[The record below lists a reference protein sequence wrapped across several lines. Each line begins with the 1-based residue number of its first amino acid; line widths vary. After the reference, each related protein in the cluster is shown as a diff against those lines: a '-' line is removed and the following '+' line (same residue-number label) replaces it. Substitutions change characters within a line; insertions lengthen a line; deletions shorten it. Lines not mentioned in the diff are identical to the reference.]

1 MANKRITIRLV
12 GSKGD
17 GGHLRLSDFID
28 QLEAFSEALRQTER
42 LLSGQDRASVYY
54 KIVELSYHSP
64 ATMTIE
70 GASSKDSPVKPTEVM
85 QTFVADVR
93 ALSRKKPP
101 AKLDLAM
108 LEAYRGLSRPLEKHV
123 HQVEIIETKNK
134 IIPIDHAFTENV
146 DAVIGPDSFSFGS
159 ISGRL
164 ERVNLHHTYRFE
176 IYPTVGPKRVK
187 CDFRADLKQKV
198 KKALD
203 SYVTVSGRLRYK
215 QWDRYPH
222 AIDARDIDTHEDEGR
237 LASLHDLRGVAPKAT
252 GTMSA
257 EDFVRSIRDANW

>member
-1 MANKRITIRLV
+1 MANKRITFRLI

-17 GGHLRLSDFID
+17 GGHVRLSDFID

-42 LLSGQDRASVYY
+42 LLSGQDRHFVYY
-54 KIVELSYHSP
+54 RIVALSYQSP
-64 ATMTIE
+64 ATVTIE
-70 GASSKDSPVKPTEVM
+70 GVSAKEAPVRPAEVM
-85 QTFVADVR
+85 RTFMTDVR
-93 ALSRKKPP
+93 ALSHKKPP

-108 LEAYRGLSRPLEKHV
+108 LEAYRDLAGPLEKHIQ
-123 HQVEIIETKNK
+123 HVEIVEAKNK
-134 IIPIDHAFTENV
+134 VIPIDQAFTDNV
-146 DAVIGPDSFSFGS
+146 NEVIGPDSFSFGS
-159 ISGRL
+159 ISGHL
-164 ERVNLHHTYRFE
+164 ERVNLHNVRRFE

-187 CDFRADLKQKV
+187 CDFRPDLKLKV

-215 QWDRYPH
+215 QWDKYPH
-222 AIDARDIDTHEDEGR
+222 AVDARDIDIHEDEGR

-257 EDFVRSIRDANW
+257 EDFVRSIRNANW